1 MPTSLFQYEMLPT
14 TWFYLSSLL
23 ILAVFFRFNRVWSVR
38 NFDVLS
44 LISLTPGLVYI
55 AMGSMFQG
63 YLWLWIVGIL
73 IFCRLSFDVFLR
85 RRPLLEPNLSF
96 LLVRRGVGVHY
107 SEPVYQSWGRV
118 RFSARVA
125 ARTDYRRRRRVRA
138 LVRRGA
144 LARLPALF
152 ARVPKRR

>member
-38 NFDVLS
+38 NFDVLA

-73 IFCRLSFDVFLR
+73 
-85 RRPLLEPNLSF
+85 
-96 LLVRRGVGVHY
+96 
-107 SEPVYQSWGRV
+107 
-118 RFSARVA
+118 
-125 ARTDYRRRRRVRA
+125 
-138 LVRRGA
+138 
-144 LARLPALF
+144 
-152 ARVPKRR
+152 